1 MEMYFYTLFYILFT
15 YVRCELFTSLA
26 TMEHGLMAEQNMAD
40 KIREY
45 ISKEKERL
53 HALDRLADSFDEHSR
68 LGLKNP
74 NAYLG
79 NPINAFLFV
88 KKFTIDW
95 EKYVEESI
103 KHKQTQV
110 TTEFNTDLDRLR
122 KRLPDEEDLTGSVQA
137 ILRLQDMYD
146 IPAKEIAEGSIGGLN
161 TGELSADAC
170 FELGRIAYE
179 DGDYYHGFHWMA
191 IAKER
196 LEKERNKTTEMS
208 DVLDYMAWT
217 AHELENDKLALE
229 LTEELIKLVPDH
241 LRAKN
246 NRQDF
251 IERVKK
257 ASNDTSRVKRDLTNT
272 THYVPKPTP
281 EYNGT
286 PELRSYKRLC
296 KGLDVKPRE
305 KMSSIVCRYR
315 HNNNPRLLLSPI
327 KEEEVYRDANMVLF
341 HDIASDKE
349 MKIIRSLAIPKLF
362 RATVHDPTTGK
373 LIHAKYRITKTAWL
387 EDRDH
392 SVVERVQNRIKAV
405 TGLDLDSADSLQVA
419 NYGIGG
425 HYDPHYDFSTR
436 DDEDTSELEKRDG
449 NRIATFLLYMT
460 DVDAGGATVFPIID
474 VRVLPKK
481 GTAVFWYNLRR
492 SGKGIMETRHAA
504 CPVLVGTKWVSN
516 KWIRTRGQEFRRPCG
531 LTEDE

>member
-1 MEMYFYTLFYILFT
+1 
-15 YVRCELFTSLA
+15 
-26 TMEHGLMAEQNMAD
+26 MEHGLMAEQNMAD

-53 HALDRLADSFDEHSR
+53 HALERLADSFDEHSR

-103 KHKQTQV
+103 KHKPTQV
-110 TTEFNTDLDRLR
+110 TTEFNTELDRLR
-122 KRLPDEEDLTGSVQA
+122 KKLPDEEDLTGSVQA

-191 IAKER
+191 MAKER

-208 DVLDYMAWT
+208 DILDYMAWT

-241 LRAKN
+241 LRAQN
-246 NRQDF
+246 NRLDF

-349 MKIIRSLAIPKLF
+349 MKIIKSLATPKLF
-362 RATVHDPTTGK
+362 RATVHDPATGK
-373 LIHAKYRITKTAWL
+373 LVHAKYRITKTAWL

-392 SVVERVQNRIKAV
+392 FVVRRVQNRIKAV

-436 DDEDTSELEKRDG
+436 DDQDTSELEKRDG
-449 NRIATFLLYMT
+449 NRIATFLLYDST
-460 DVDAGGATVFPIID
+460 EPWN
-474 VRVLPKK
+474 RS
-481 GTAVFWYNLRR
+481 FWYNLRR